1 MSKKKVSSRFQQVIE
16 TVEALPPDD
25 QLLLIEIIR
34 QRLIQPRRAELAAE
48 IAEAR
53 DAYQRGDV
61 RRGTVADLMKA
72 LAECEPLSG
81 VRPLCAPSNWR
92 FAASRNCGR
101 GVSAPLSN
109 SPKTLFTRRCTATS

>member
-1 MSKKKVSSRFQQVIE
+1 MGKKKVSSRFQQVIE

-61 RRGTVADLMKA
+61 RRGTVADLMKE
-72 LAECEPLSG
+72 LAE
-81 VRPLCAPSNWR
+81 
-92 FAASRNCGR
+92 
-101 GVSAPLSN
+101 
-109 SPKTLFTRRCTATS
+109 

>member
-1 MSKKKVSSRFQQVIE
+1 MGKEKVSSRFQQVIE

-34 QRLIQPRRAELAAE
+34 QRLIQHRRAELAAE

-61 RRGTVADLMKA
+61 RRGTVADLMKE
-72 LAECEPLSG
+72 LAE
-81 VRPLCAPSNWR
+81 
-92 FAASRNCGR
+92 
-101 GVSAPLSN
+101 
-109 SPKTLFTRRCTATS
+109 

>member
-61 RRGTVADLMKA
+61 RRGTVADLMKE
-72 LAECEPLSG
+72 LAE
-81 VRPLCAPSNWR
+81 
-92 FAASRNCGR
+92 
-101 GVSAPLSN
+101 
-109 SPKTLFTRRCTATS
+109 